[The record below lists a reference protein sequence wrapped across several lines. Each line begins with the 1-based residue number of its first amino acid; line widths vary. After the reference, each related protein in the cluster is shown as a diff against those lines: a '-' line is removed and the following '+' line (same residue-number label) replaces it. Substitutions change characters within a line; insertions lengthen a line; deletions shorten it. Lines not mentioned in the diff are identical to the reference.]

1 MAVRIKNIRTEIKG
15 LYIRNGSY
23 FLERMINKER
33 LRKKIGRVGSF
44 SLDSKID
51 KAMAEEEARAKI
63 NIVTEFGIS
72 ALTGIGSADAGDSGK
87 GKTLK
92 DVLEDYIEKGSK
104 WGTTKTGGEPIAEM
118 TIEGYRKLE
127 RNSWKPLMKMPIA
140 SINREVIVNWYNELL
155 DNSDKKGFTNI
166 HNDSLRK
173 LVRIFNWAINKNWIE
188 VNYAERVYKSD
199 HKVPSKKRK
208 SINEERFD
216 LKTNEL
222 GRFIYA
228 LLSARTT
235 QRKRNSDTA
244 RDLIFTYILTGSRKS
259 EARQMKWDWF
269 EDTKTFRSFTS
280 PPSAT
285 KTSKDYYYPCC
296 KLLQELFKRRYEN
309 RNKLAEKLG
318 GNSPLTYVFPD
329 TNGKS
334 HITDIRHRLDMVT
347 KVSGIKKHITFH
359 SFRFTFADLCNQLG
373 FEDSLIINAMHHQN
387 TKITFGTYAKQNQD
401 ILLHKLFQKVEDEVS
416 KCIPLEAVA
425 LTGEYKKMSGVIRPS
440 ADNMGTESD
449 RFDDADLLRDVLAGR
464 RMLSKVAMKI
474 PEIAKINLEFM
485 REKFPN
491 CPDDYWDRIERFTE
505 IQRETFEPTYQMYR
519 CRMEAYKLIGLVP
532 KNADV
537 MKWKP
542 ESKEK
547 GKAMA
552 EELREFYGANKIEE
566 LKALRKKHFI
576 ARKEGERL
584 LKEFKLLKE
593 IKSYEA
599 ITEGKILVRH
609 MLDAIK
615 KHKLKGKDLKKFTG
629 YVDTIEKCMKENAE
643 PNKID
648 EAIGL
653 MEKAYST
660 DVPNP
665 ILFRYY
671 ENMRIAKEDKKVI
684 QIKKATA

>member
-1 MAVRIKNIRTEIKG
+1 MAVKIKNIRTEIKG

-72 ALTGIGSADAGDSGK
+72 ALTGVGSVGAGDSGK

-127 RNSWKPLMKMPIA
+127 RNSWKPLMKMPMA

-188 VNYAERVYKSD
+188 INYAERVYKSD

-309 RNKLAEKLG
+309 RHKLAEKLG

-373 FEDSLIINAMHHQN
+373 FEDSVIINAMHHQN
-387 TKITFGTYAKQNQD
+387 TKITFGTYARQNQD
-401 ILLHKLFQKVEDEVS
+401 ILLHKLFQAVEDEVS
-416 KCIPLEAVA
+416 KSLPLQAVT
-425 LTGEYKKMSGVIRPS
+425 LTGEYKAITGIIRPS
-440 ADNMGTESD
+440 ADNIGTESD
-449 RFDDADLLRDVLAGR
+449 RFADGDLLRDVLAGR
-464 RMLSKVAMKI
+464 KELSKVAMMI
-474 PEIAKINLEFM
+474 PEVAKINLEFI
-485 REKFPN
+485 RKKFPD
-491 CPDDYWDRIERFTE
+491 CPDDYWDRIERFEE
-505 IQRETFEPTYQMYR
+505 IKKQTMAPIYELYKIRI
-519 CRMEAYKLIGLVP
+519 EAYKVIGLIP
-532 KNADV
+532 KDADPLEY
-537 MKWKP
+537 KP

-547 GKAMA
+547 GKAML
-552 EELREFYGANKIEE
+552 EQLKEFYGANKLEE
-566 LKALRKKHFI
+566 LKALRKKYFI
-576 ARKEGERL
+576 VRKKGLYLAKDFIL
-584 LKEFKLLKE
+584 LSS
-593 IKSYEA
+593 IKRFEA
-599 ITEGKILVRH
+599 LTEGKIIINHLQK
-609 MLDAIK
+609 LLKTNSIDNK
-615 KHKLKGKDLKKFTG
+615 KWS
-629 YVDTIEKCMKENAE
+629 A
-643 PNKID
+643 KID
-648 EAIGL
+648 ELEEIISQQYEETSPIKKL
-653 MEKAYST
+653 FKLLDKTYKLK
-660 DVPNP
+660 NP

-671 ENMRIAKEDKKVI
+671 ENIRIAKEERKVI
-684 QIKKATA
+684 DINKATA

>member
-1 MAVRIKNIRTEIKG
+1 MAVKIKNIRTEVKG

-72 ALTGIGSADAGDSGK
+72 ALSGIGSAGVGDSGK

-173 LVRIFNWAINKNWIE
+173 LSRIFNWALHKNWIE

-208 SINEERFD
+208 SVLEERFN

-228 LLSARTT
+228 LLSAKTS

-269 EDTKTFRSFTS
+269 EDTKTFRSYIA
-280 PPSAT
+280 PASAT

-309 RNKLAEKLG
+309 RNKLAERLG
-318 GNSPLTYVFPD
+318 GNSPLTYVIPD
-329 TNGKS
+329 TNGKG
-334 HITDIRHRLDMVT
+334 HITDIRHRLDMIT

-359 SFRFTFADLCNQLG
+359 SFRFTFADICKQLG
-373 FEDSLIINAMHHQN
+373 FQQYLIIDAMHHQN
-387 TKITFGTYAKQNQD
+387 QKLTFDTYAKQNQGVE
-401 ILLHKLFQKVEDEVS
+401 LHKLFQKVEEEVS
-416 KCIPLEAVA
+416 KSLPLHAVT
-425 LTGEYKKMSGVIRPS
+425 LTGEYKAITGIIRPS
-440 ADNMGTESD
+440 ADNIGTESD

-464 RMLSKVAMKI
+464 RILSKVAMQI
-474 PEIAKINLEFM
+474 PEVAKINLEFM

-491 CPDDYWDRIERFTE
+491 CPDDYWDRIERFDE

-519 CRMEAYKLIGLVP
+519 CRIEAYQLIGLVP
-532 KNADV
+532 KNIDV

-547 GKAMA
+547 SKAMSK
-552 EELREFYGANKIEE
+552 ELKEFYGANKIEE
-566 LKALRKKHFI
+566 LKALRKKYFI

-599 ITEGKILVRH
+599 ITEGKMLVRH
-609 MLDAIK
+609 ILDAVK
-615 KHKLKGKDLKKFTG
+615 KHKLKGKDLEKYSG
-629 YVDTIEKCMKENAE
+629 YVDTIEKCMKENTE

-660 DVPNP
+660 DIPNP

-671 ENMRIAKEDKKVI
+671 ENIRIAKEDKKVI